1 MISAFADGI
10 PQPRGGV
17 QISRERRKY
26 KYASICNYFNHTK
39 QTNKMAQLQ
48 TKNVQCTD
56 GNHKLSGKS
65 KNEHVKS
72 KVEDDIFTSAPKEDC
87 PICLVRLPIDNGDT
101 IYLSCCGKTVCSGC
115 PHANKCM
122 LKKEMDKLVT
132 SADAEEPTTS
142 THPVAHQCLTKESS
156 YPCPFCRRA
165 LPTSDEE
172 IISVLRKRM
181 DLQDPH
187 AYFNMAGYV
196 REGLHGLA
204 KDEHEA
210 VSLLH
215 QAAELGSAEACS
227 DLFLCYLLGLCGVQP
242 DADRARSL
250 LIQAAKGGLAQARHN
265 LAVLDYEAGRIDDAI
280 RHLKIST
287 AAGYQLSLESMEE
300 LRQEG
305 HVSEEEYSRAVEDVL
320 CAQKEEY
327 TEERAEAK
335 KERDAQILQE

>member
-1 MISAFADGI
+1 
-10 PQPRGGV
+10 
-17 QISRERRKY
+17 
-26 KYASICNYFNHTK
+26 
-39 QTNKMAQLQ
+39 MAQLQ

-56 GNHKLSGKS
+56 GKHSGKS
-65 KNEHVKS
+65 QNEHVVKS
-72 KVEDDIFTSAPKEDC
+72 KVEDDIFTSRPKEDC

-101 IYLSCCGKTVCSGC
+101 VYLSCCGKTVCSGC

-122 LKKEMDKLVT
+122 LQKEMDKLVPST
-132 SADAEEPTTS
+132 NDDSTDAEEPTVTS
-142 THPVAHQCLTKESS
+142 AHPVVQQCLTEESS

-165 LPTSDEE
+165 LPTTDEE

-181 DLQDPH
+181 ELQDPH

-196 REGLHGLA
+196 REGLHGLP
-204 KDEHEA
+204 KDEPEA

-227 DLFLCYLLGLCGVQP
+227 DMFLCYLLGLCGVQP
-242 DADRARSL
+242 DANKARSL

-305 HVSEEEYSRAVEDVL
+305 HVSEEEYSRAVEDVR

-335 KERDAQILQE
+335 KQRDAQNSTGMREVFLVP

>member
-1 MISAFADGI
+1 
-10 PQPRGGV
+10 
-17 QISRERRKY
+17 
-26 KYASICNYFNHTK
+26 
-39 QTNKMAQLQ
+39 MAQVQ
-48 TKNVQCTD
+48 TKNIQAADGKHTD
-56 GNHKLSGKS
+56 KS
-65 KNEHVKS
+65 KKHEHVKS

-101 IYLSCCGKTVCSGC
+101 IYLSCCGKTVCNGC

-122 LKKEMDKLVT
+122 LKKEMDKLSEKHNT
-132 SADAEEPTTS
+132 DESATPA
-142 THPVAHQCLTKESS
+142 HPVVHQCLTKES

-165 LPTSDEE
+165 LPNTDEE
-172 IISVLRKRM
+172 IVSVLQKRM

-196 REGLHGLA
+196 REGLHGLP
-204 KDEHEA
+204 KDEHKA

-242 DADRARSL
+242 NADKARSL

-300 LRQEG
+300 LREEG
-305 HVSEEEYSRAVEDVL
+305 HINDEEYNEAVVAVL
-320 CAQKEEY
+320 SAQKEEY

-335 KERDAQILQE
+335 KQRDAQLLPEGAIAN

>member
-1 MISAFADGI
+1 
-10 PQPRGGV
+10 
-17 QISRERRKY
+17 
-26 KYASICNYFNHTK
+26 
-39 QTNKMAQLQ
+39 MAQVQ
-48 TKNVQCTD
+48 TKNIQASD
-56 GNHKLSGKS
+56 GKHNGEIES
-65 KNEHVKS
+65 KKQEHV

-101 IYLSCCGKTVCSGC
+101 IYLSCCGKTVCNGC

-122 LKKEMDKLVT
+122 LKKEMDKLSEKHNT
-132 SADAEEPTTS
+132 DESATPA
-142 THPVAHQCLTKESS
+142 HPVVHQCLTKES

-165 LPTSDEE
+165 LPNTDEE
-172 IISVLRKRM
+172 IVSVLQKRM

-196 REGLHGLA
+196 REGLHGLP
-204 KDEHEA
+204 KDEHKA

-242 DADRARSL
+242 DADKARYL

-265 LAVLDYEAGRIDDAI
+265 LAALDYEAGRIDDAI

-300 LRQEG
+300 LREEG
-305 HVSEEEYSRAVEDVL
+305 YINEEDYNEAAEAVL
-320 CAQKEEY
+320 SAQKEEY

-335 KERDAQILQE
+335 KQRDAQLLPE